1 MVGRNVNDWY
11 DQTEWAP
18 TVTLSSLNS
27 RLEIEGETGSL
38 RGAAVVQDFT
48 AASGHKIAGFLGNG
62 AGNDAVYTIELSEA
76 GDYLLKFDVVTGEKR
91 TLFYEVNGVETGSIE
106 VPAGSWDAVQQ
117 TNPVTISLSSGEN
130 QIRLYNN
137 SRYAPS
143 VDRFILLKQ

>member
-1 MVGRNVNDWY
+1 MFPLY
-11 DQTEWAP
+11 
-18 TVTLSSLNS
+18 TV
-27 RLEIEGETGSL
+27 
-38 RGAAVVQDFT
+38 A
-48 AASGHKIAGFLGNG
+48 
-62 AGNDAVYTIELSEA
+62 NDAVYTIELSEA